1 MKNNEN
7 RSPEEIES
15 DIERTRADFSS
26 TIDAIQRKLSPSE
39 MMDQAV
45 DYALSTTPGAFGMKL
60 VNTVRDNPVP
70 IALIG
75 IGVAWLM
82 ASGRK
87 TQYMDTR
94 DSYPRSMRRSSQSF
108 YQGEG
113 YDEAYESDYLAARD
127 YGTGAESNG
136 LMNRVASKAGSA
148 TESIKGTASQVG
160 QRISE
165 TASSVTGR
173 LQQASQS
180 ARSRLGESAETAQQ
194 RIDDMRRR
202 SQEQVRYATDRAS
215 QMLNE
220 QPLVFG
226 ALGLAVGAALGAT
239 IPATRRENEMLGE
252 VRDNLVGRA
261 KETALGQVETLKQTA
276 QRVAETAKQEVERA
290 TENISSAASQSKDGG
305 VQSAATG
312 SNTNQYGGASTP
324 PSIH

>member
-26 TIDAIQRKLSPSE
+26 TIDAIQRKLSPTE

-45 DYALSTTPGAFGMKL
+45 DYALSTPPGAFGMKL

-87 TQYMDTR
+87 SEYMDTR
-94 DSYPRSMRRSSQSF
+94 ERYPRSVRRSSQSV
-108 YQGEG
+108 YRGEG
-113 YDEAYESDYLAARD
+113 YDAGYESDYLAARD
-127 YGTGAESNG
+127 YGTDAESNG
-136 LMNRVASKAGSA
+136 LMNRVASKAGDA

-173 LQQASQS
+173 LQQASQT

-194 RIDDMRRR
+194 RLTEMSRRT
-202 SQEQVRYATDRAS
+202 QEQARYATDRMS

-239 IPATRRENEMLGE
+239 IPTTRRENEMLGE
-252 VRDNLVGRA
+252 VRDNLVGKA
-261 KETALGQVETLKQTA
+261 KETAMSQVETLKQTA

-290 TENISSAASQSKDGG
+290 TESISSAATQSKDGG
-305 VQSAATG
+305 MQSASTG
-312 SNTNQYGGASTP
+312 GTANQYGSSTTP